1 VFTRQV
7 RARHRAVPASRRR
20 VARLGGVLAALV
32 VLLSGWGIS
41 TAATASA
48 APTAAPGAIGYDV
61 STPQCGRTLP
71 EIGAFGIVGVNG
83 GRAFSLNPCFA
94 SQYEWAKRRPAAS
107 GVYINTGNPAP
118 RSDYYWPASG
128 SRDPALCRDNTSTR
142 DPGCAYD
149 YGWHA
154 AAAALAAADRVD
166 PTSRSRTWWLD
177 IETANSWNGD
187 GIANAA
193 DLQGVVDL
201 LRSKGVARVGL
212 YSTAYQWRTITGGYT
227 ASSAGTYRTAWRSA
241 FTPRYRLESVPL
253 WIATMGDAAAAK
265 TACTTSFTGGPA
277 QMVQFVDGS
286 GLDANYVCRR

>member
-1 VFTRQV
+1 M
-7 RARHRAVPASRRR
+7 PAPRRR
-20 VARLGGVLAALV
+20 LARFGGVLAALV
-32 VLLSGWGIS
+32 VLLSGWSLS
-41 TAATASA
+41 TAAAASV
-48 APTAAPGAIGYDV
+48 APAAAPGAIGHDV
-61 STPQCGRTLP
+61 STPQCGSTLP
-71 EIGAFGIVGVNG
+71 EIGAFGVVGVNG
-83 GRAFSLNPCFA
+83 GRAFTWNPCFA
-94 SQYEWAKRRPAAS
+94 SEYAWAKRRPAAA

-128 SRDPALCRDNTSTR
+128 SREPALCRDSTSTR

-154 AAAALAAADRVD
+154 ATAALAAAERVD
-166 PTSRSRTWWLD
+166 PTSRSRAWWLD
-177 IETANSWNGD
+177 VETANSWNGD

-241 FTPRYRLESVPL
+241 FTPRYRLESLPL
-253 WIATMGDAAAAK
+253 WIATTGDAAAAK
-265 TACTTSFTGGPA
+265 AACATSFTGAPA

-286 GLDANYVCRR
+286 GIDVNYVCRR